1 MGTLTRARS
10 GSRATWP
17 SPRDA
22 VAWKRGRGNDLGQL
36 APFSGAAGRLM
47 SRFHPWRMQHE
58 NNVNACGRPDTT
70 AWRSIDVRLCGLEEV
85 RVLQHARRM
94 LTLLVA
100 ATLAADPSLK
110 FMAFN
115 VLYKGAD
122 DAASIAAIEKYAP
135 DVLCLSELTPAF
147 IRAFDASPLAKLYA
161 ARRFE
166 PTLGT
171 WGIGIASKFPIQ
183 SSTHFS
189 VPPLKLPAVE
199 AVLNVRG
206 RAVNATCVHLNP
218 PAGKHRA
225 TDGLL
230 TTLSKNDAVRKK
242 QADFLVAHFGKTSP
256 LVLLGDFNEQL
267 GGEAMKT
274 FERSGLTSSC
284 AGHDNTR
291 CGATFPGPAVPKMPA
306 VFQIDH
312 ILGRGVCFSR
322 GAVLRAGG
330 SDHYPVTAE
339 LQLGTCVEEPEPT
352 PAHID

>member
-1 MGTLTRARS
+1 
-10 GSRATWP
+10 
-17 SPRDA
+17 
-22 VAWKRGRGNDLGQL
+22 
-36 APFSGAAGRLM
+36 
-47 SRFHPWRMQHE
+47 
-58 NNVNACGRPDTT
+58 
-70 AWRSIDVRLCGLEEV
+70 
-85 RVLQHARRM
+85 M
-94 LTLLVA
+94 LTLLVV
-100 ATLAADPSLK
+100 ATLAAEPSSK

-115 VLYKGAD
+115 VLYRGAD
-122 DAASIAAIEKYAP
+122 DAASISAIEQYAP

-147 IRAFDASPLAKLYA
+147 VRAFDASPLGQIYP

-171 WGIGIASKFPIQ
+171 WGIGIASKFPLQ
-183 SSTHFS
+183 SSTHFT

-199 AVLNVRG
+199 AVLSVHG
-206 RAVNATCVHLNP
+206 RALTVTCVHLNP

-225 TDGLL
+225 SDGLL
-230 TTLSKNDAVRKK
+230 TTLSKNDVVRKK

-256 LVLLGDFNEQL
+256 LVLLGDFNEQP

-274 FERSGLTSSC
+274 FDGAGLTSSC

-291 CGATFPGPAVPKMPA
+291 CGATFPGPAVPKLPA

-339 LQLGTCVEEPEPT
+339 LQLGTCIAEPDPLPT
-352 PAHID
+352 PTHID